1 MVEKDILKIITK
13 TNSKSDYVSNNE
25 TIIFDSE
32 GNLINSHPIG
42 HNNRPL
48 IIFEINK
55 KTYYLK
61 VRGAKEPFK
70 KLPFEVEITKDDD
83 LNDKLSK
90 NSWVDTANIQIM
102 DSDKFHK
109 IYREK
114 QFNSLNDLKSEKQ
127 LEIIS
132 NIFLNINNQK
142 ATIQEIDF
150 DNELKVYSKMIKQR
164 NTYKIND
171 EKAYEFYKN
180 TLLFNLGKYILK
192 NSGEN
197 DMFKDYK
204 ENNNV
209 YEVGEL
215 YDIIDNDIKQNGIR
229 TQYGKLIPQFKVI
242 ISEDIT
248 KYPLPLLKVKDDITS
263 LEFVNIDE
271 FTFIVLNN
279 ISKEKEIS
287 KTDELLNN
295 DTLIEDGETLNN
307 DEEIIEDNDGV
318 IKTKI

>member
-1 MVEKDILKIITK
+1 MDKLNIINIRKDNILTR
-13 TNSKSDYVSNNE
+13 NNE
-25 TIIFDSE
+25 TIIFNAE
-32 GNLINSHPIG
+32 GSILLSHHSG
-42 HNNRPL
+42 YNNRPL
-48 IIFEINK
+48 IIFEINN
-55 KTYYLK
+55 KTYYLPI
-61 VRGAKEPFK
+61 RGAKDASK
-70 KLPFEVEITKDDD
+70 KLPFEVEITKNDD

-114 QFNSLNDLKSEKQ
+114 QFYTLNDLKSEKQ

-164 NTYKIND
+164 NTHKIND

-197 DMFKDYK
+197 DMFKNYK

-209 YEVGEL
+209 YEIGEL

-248 KYPLPLLKVKDDITS
+248 KYPLPLLKVNDDMTS

-279 ISKEKEIS
+279 ISKEKETPKI
-287 KTDELLNN
+287 DELPNN
-295 DTLIEDGETLNN
+295 DILIEDSETLNS
-307 DEEIIEDNDGV
+307 DEGIIEDNE
-318 IKTKI
+318 KASNLKI

>member
-1 MVEKDILKIITK
+1 MEELKIIRDKK
-13 TNSKSDYVSNNE
+13 TNAYTKANE
-25 TIIFDSE
+25 TIIFNDE
-32 GNLINSHPIG
+32 GKSILSHFTG
-42 HNNRPL
+42 YNNRPL
-48 IIFEINK
+48 IIFEINN
-55 KTYYLK
+55 KTYYLPI
-61 VRGAKEPFK
+61 RGAKDTSK
-70 KLPFEVEITKDDD
+70 QLPFEIEITKDDD
-83 LNDKLSK
+83 LNNKLDK

-114 QFNSLNDLKSEKQ
+114 QFYTLNDLKSEKQ

-229 TQYGKLIPQFKVI
+229 TQYSKLIPQFKAI
-242 ISEDIT
+242 INKDIT
-248 KYPLPLLKVKDDITS
+248 KYPLPLLKVNDDMTL

-271 FTFIVLNN
+271 FTFIALNS
-279 ISKEKEIS
+279 ISKEKETPKI
-287 KTDELLNN
+287 DELPNN
-295 DTLIEDGETLNN
+295 DILIEDGETLNS
-307 DEEIIEDNDGV
+307 DEGIIEDNEKV
-318 IKTKI
+318 SNLKI

>member
-1 MVEKDILKIITK
+1 MKDNLTIIKETYRNLYTKI
-13 TNSKSDYVSNNE
+13 NSS
-25 TIIFDSE
+25 IIFDDK
-32 GNLINSHPIG
+32 GKLIPSHG
-42 HNNRPL
+42 VRFTNRPL
-48 IIFEINK
+48 VIFEINK

-61 VRGAKEPFK
+61 VRGAKEPDK
-70 KLPFEVEITKDDD
+70 LLPFEIEITKDDD
-83 LNDKLSK
+83 LNNKLDK

-102 DSDKFHK
+102 DSDKFHN
-109 IYREK
+109 IYKEE
-114 QFNSLNDLKSEKQ
+114 QFYTLNDLKSEKQ

-150 DNELKVYSKMIKQR
+150 DNDLKAYSKMIKQR

-209 YEVGEL
+209 YEIGEL

-229 TQYGKLIPQFKVI
+229 TQYGKLIPQFKAI
-242 ISEDIT
+242 INKDIT
-248 KYPLPLLKVKDDITS
+248 KYPLPLLKVNDDMTS

-271 FTFIVLNN
+271 FTFIALNS
-279 ISKEKEIS
+279 ISKEKETPKI
-287 KTDELLNN
+287 DELPNN
-295 DTLIEDGETLNN
+295 DTLIEDGETLNS
-307 DEEIIEDNDGV
+307 DEGNIEDNE
-318 IKTKI
+318 KASNLKI

>member
-1 MVEKDILKIITK
+1 MDKLNIINIRKDNNLTR
-13 TNSKSDYVSNNE
+13 NNE
-25 TIIFDSE
+25 TIIFD
-32 GNLINSHPIG
+32 GNGNIIKSHPSG
-42 HNNRPL
+42 YNNRPL
-48 IIFEINK
+48 IVFEINE

-61 VRGAKEPFK
+61 VRGAKEPDR
-70 KLPFEVEITKDDD
+70 KLPFEIEITKDDD
-83 LNDKLSK
+83 LNNKLDK

-114 QFNSLNDLKSEKQ
+114 QFYTLNDLKSEKQ

-150 DNELKVYSKMIKQR
+150 DNDLKAYSKMIKQR

-209 YEVGEL
+209 YEIGEL

-229 TQYGKLIPQFKVI
+229 TQYSKLIPQFKAI
-242 ISEDIT
+242 INKDIT
-248 KYPLPLLKVKDDITS
+248 KYPLPLLKVNDDMTL

-271 FTFIVLNN
+271 FTFIALNS
-279 ISKEKEIS
+279 ISKEKETPKI
-287 KTDELLNN
+287 DELPNN
-295 DTLIEDGETLNN
+295 DILIEDGETLNS
-307 DEEIIEDNDGV
+307 DEGIIEDNEKV
-318 IKTKI
+318 SNLKI

>member
-1 MVEKDILKIITK
+1 MEELKIIRDKK
-13 TNSKSDYVSNNE
+13 TNIYTKANE
-25 TIIFDSE
+25 TIIFD
-32 GNLINSHPIG
+32 GNGNIIKSHPNG

-48 IIFEINK
+48 IVFEINK

-61 VRGAKEPFK
+61 VRSAKGADKR
-70 KLPFEVEITKDDD
+70 LPFEIEITKDDD
-83 LNDKLSK
+83 LNNKLDK

-114 QFNSLNDLKSEKQ
+114 QFYTLNDLKSEKQ

-150 DNELKVYSKMIKQR
+150 DNDLKAYSKMIKQR

-171 EKAYEFYKN
+171 EKAYELYKN
-180 TLLFNLGKYILK
+180 TLLYNLGKYILK

-248 KYPLPLLKVKDDITS
+248 KYPLPLLKINDDMTS

-318 IKTKI
+318 IK